1 MNVVAQFD
9 PSVLQTD
16 TFTVPTS
23 AVNGKMVIYN
33 ESNISLQLSF
43 QSGDTAYVPAWMAM
57 IYPSPPGNMN
67 ITWAVHTVL
76 NSSSPPLSLVIVEIW
91 AQGEVVPGTFPLTL
105 VRQANVGNSVG
116 TIV

>member
-9 PSVLQTD
+9 PSTLSSD

-23 AVNGKMVIYN
+23 AANGKMVIYN
-33 ESNISLQLSF
+33 ESNISLQLTF

-57 IYPSPPGNMN
+57 IYPSPPGNVN

-76 NSSSPPLSLVIVEIW
+76 NSSSPPLSLVIVEIYS
-91 AQGEVVPGTFPLTL
+91 QGEFVPGTFPLTL
-105 VRQANVGNSVG
+105 VRQSNVGNSVG